1 MRSILVTGARREPL
15 VMSTALLQIKDLN
28 ISFAT
33 PDGPV
38 EAVRGL
44 SYDLRTGETLG
55 IVGESG
61 SGKSQSVL
69 ALMGLLAANGSV
81 TGSALFE
88 GREVLGLPESE
99 LNDIRGKRIAMIFQD
114 PMTSL
119 NPYLKIG
126 NQMSQVLRLHE
137 GMDRNPALRRCE
149 EMLDAVHITE
159 ARRRLGMYPH
169 ELSGGMRQRVM
180 IATAL
185 LCRPTLLIAD
195 EPTTALDVTV
205 QAQILA
211 LMRELREEFSMSTI
225 FITHDLGIVA
235 GNCDRVLVM
244 QNGLAVESGTTD
256 EIFYSTKHDYT
267 KALLAAVPRLDEAT
281 AGINAGNRSA
291 HSVLTAEDL
300 SVHFRIAAD
309 GLFQAPTVLRA
320 VEGVNIEVGA
330 RQTLGIVG
338 ESGCGKSTLA
348 RAILRLVDTASGRV
362 VLLGRDLEG
371 LDRGSL
377 RMARRDMQ
385 LILQDPLAS
394 LNPRMTVRD
403 IVTEPLETFHPELS
417 KQERVARAAKI
428 LQRVG
433 LEESMMNRYPHEFS
447 GGQCQ
452 RIGIA
457 RALVLE
463 PRLVV
468 CDEPVSA
475 LDVTIQAQIV
485 HLLKDLQSELGLS
498 LIFIAHD
505 LAVVRQISHR
515 IVVMYLGRVVEIAD
529 RDDLYERPL
538 HPYTRALIDSVPV
551 PDPKIERARRGTV
564 LEGDVPSPLELP
576 TGCAFRPRCQHVIE
590 RCASAV
596 PELRRV
602 DQTIV
607 ACHRAGEV

>member
-1 MRSILVTGARREPL
+1 
-15 VMSTALLQIKDLN
+15 MSSGLLQIEDLN

-88 GREVLGLPESE
+88 GREVLGLRESE

-137 GMDRNPALRRCE
+137 GMDRNSALRRCE

-371 LDRGSL
+371 LDRDSL

-576 TGCAFRPRCQHVIE
+576 TGCAFRPRCQHVVE
-590 RCASAV
+590 RCASEV

-607 ACHRAGEV
+607 ACHRAGEI

>member
-1 MRSILVTGARREPL
+1 
-15 VMSTALLQIKDLN
+15 
-28 ISFAT
+28 
-33 PDGPV
+33 
-38 EAVRGL
+38 
-44 SYDLRTGETLG
+44 
-55 IVGESG
+55 
-61 SGKSQSVL
+61 
-69 ALMGLLAANGSV
+69 
-81 TGSALFE
+81 
-88 GREVLGLPESE
+88 
-99 LNDIRGKRIAMIFQD
+99 MIFQD

-159 ARRRLGMYPH
+159 ARRRLDMYPH

-256 EIFYSTKHDYT
+256 EIFYSTQHDYT

-300 SVHFRIAAD
+300 SVQFRIAAE

-320 VEGVNIEVGA
+320 VDGVNIEVGA

-348 RAILRLVDTASGRV
+348 RAILRLVDTSSGRV

-417 KQERVARAAKI
+417 KQERVARAARI

-576 TGCAFRPRCQHVIE
+576 TGCAFRTRCQHVVE

-602 DQTIV
+602 HQTIV

>member
-1 MRSILVTGARREPL
+1 MTAPLLRVADLSVT
-15 VMSTALLQIKDLN
+15 
-28 ISFAT
+28 FAT
-33 PDGPV
+33 PDGEV
-38 EAVRGL
+38 TAVRGL
-44 SYDLRTGETLG
+44 DYELRAGETLG

-69 ALMGLLAANGSV
+69 ALMGLLAGNGRAQ
-81 TGSALFE
+81 GSAIFE
-88 GREVLGLPESE
+88 DRQILGLPEAE
-99 LNDIRGKRIAMIFQD
+99 LNAIRGNRIAMIFQD

-126 NQMSQVLRLHE
+126 TQMSQVLRFHQGLDKRAA
-137 GMDRNPALRRCE
+137 MSRCE
-149 EMLDAVHITE
+149 ELLDAVRITE
-159 ARRRLGMYPH
+159 ARRRLDMYPH

-180 IATAL
+180 IASAL

-205 QAQILA
+205 QAQILE
-211 LMRELREEFSMSTI
+211 LMRELREAFSMATI

-244 QNGLAVESGTTD
+244 QSGHAVESGTTD
-256 EIFYSTKHDYT
+256 EIFYATRHDYT
-267 KALLAAVPRLDEAT
+267 RALLAAVPRLDEPAVEVT
-281 AGINAGNRSA
+281 ELEISSPVM
-291 HSVLTAEDL
+291 SVDDL
-300 SVHFRIAAD
+300 RVHFQLAAE
-309 GLFQAPTVLRA
+309 GLFAKRQTLRA
-320 VEGVNIEVGA
+320 VEGISLEIGA
-330 RQTLGIVG
+330 GETLGIVG

-348 RAILRLVDTASGRV
+348 RAVLQLVPATTGRV
-362 VLLGRDLEG
+362 VLLGKDLG
-371 LDRGSL
+371 ALDRPTL
-377 RMARRDMQ
+377 RAARRDMQ

-403 IVTEPLETFHPELS
+403 IVTEPLETFHPEMS
-417 KQERVARAAKI
+417 RAARIEKAADI

-433 LEESMMNRYPHEFS
+433 LDAAMMNRYPHEFS

-463 PRLVV
+463 PRLIV

-485 HLLKDLQSELGLS
+485 RLLMDLQAELGIS

-515 IVVMYLGRVVEIAD
+515 IVVMYLGRAVEVAG
-529 RDDLYERPL
+529 RDALYERPL
-538 HPYTRALIDSVPV
+538 HPYTRALIGSVPV
-551 PDPKIERARRGTV
+551 PDPRIERQRRGV
-564 LEGDVPSPLELP
+564 ALEGDVPSPLDLP
-576 TGCAFRPRCQHVIE
+576 AGCAFRPRCSHAEPRCEAE
-590 RCASAV
+590 R
-596 PELRRV
+596 PELA
-602 DQTIV
+602 TIDASLV
-607 ACHRAGEV
+607 ACHRAGQI

>member
-1 MRSILVTGARREPL
+1 MNN
-15 VMSTALLQIKDLN
+15 ALLEVEDLN
-28 ISFAT
+28 VTFAT
-33 PDGPV
+33 PDGAI

-44 SYDLRTGETLG
+44 SYDLRTGETIG

-69 ALMGLLAANGSV
+69 ALMGLLADNGSV

-88 GREVLGLPESE
+88 GREILGLPEAE

-119 NPYLKIG
+119 NPYLRIG

-137 GMDRNPALRRCE
+137 GMDRNAAWRRCE

-159 ARRRLGMYPH
+159 ARRRLDMYPH

-180 IATAL
+180 IATSL

-211 LMRELREEFSMSTI
+211 LMRELRQEFSMSTI

-256 EIFYSTKHDYT
+256 EIFYATRHDYT
-267 KALLAAVPRLDEAT
+267 KALLAAVPRLDEPT
-281 AGINAGNRSA
+281 AGINAGNRGA

-309 GLFQAPTVLRA
+309 GLFQPPTVLRA
-320 VEGVNIEVGA
+320 VEGVSLEVGA
-330 RQTLGIVG
+330 RETLGVVG

-348 RAILRLVDTASGRV
+348 RAILRLVDTSSGRV

-371 LDRGSL
+371 LDPDSL

-403 IVTEPLETFHPELS
+403 IVTEPLETFHWELS
-417 KQERVARAAKI
+417 KQERVARAARI
-428 LQRVG
+428 LERVG

-485 HLLKDLQSELGLS
+485 RLLKDLQAELGLS

-515 IVVMYLGRVVEIAD
+515 IVVMYLGRAVEIAG
-529 RDDLYERPL
+529 RDDLYEHPS

-551 PDPKIERARRGTV
+551 PDPEIERARRGTV
-564 LEGDVPSPLELP
+564 LE
-576 TGCAFRPRCQHVIE
+576 
-590 RCASAV
+590 
-596 PELRRV
+596 
-602 DQTIV
+602 
-607 ACHRAGEV
+607 

>member
-1 MRSILVTGARREPL
+1 HEHL
-15 VMSTALLQIKDLN
+15 VMSSGLLQIADLN
-28 ISFAT
+28 IAFAT
-33 PDGPV
+33 PDGTV

-44 SYDLRTGETLG
+44 SYELRTGETLG

-69 ALMGLLAANGSV
+69 ALMGLLADNGSA

-88 GREVLGLPESE
+88 GREILGLPEAE
-99 LNDIRGKRIAMIFQD
+99 LNDIRGNRIAMIFQD

-119 NPYLKIG
+119 NPYLRIG

-137 GMDRNPALRRCE
+137 GMDRNSALRRCE

-159 ARRRLGMYPH
+159 ARRRLDMYPH

-256 EIFYSTKHDYT
+256 EIFYSTQHEYT
-267 KALLAAVPRLDEAT
+267 KALLAAVPRLDEVT
-281 AGINAGNRSA
+281 DGINAGNREA
-291 HSVLTAEDL
+291 RSVLKAEDL
-300 SVHFRIAAD
+300 SVHFRIAAE
-309 GLFQAPTVLRA
+309 GLFQPPTVLRA
-320 VEGVNIEVGA
+320 VEDVSIDVGA
-330 RQTLGIVG
+330 RETLGVVG

-348 RAILRLVDTASGRV
+348 RAILRLVDTSSGSV
-362 VLLGRDLEG
+362 VLLGRDLEA
-371 LDRGSL
+371 LDGASL
-377 RMARRDMQ
+377 RAARRDMQ

-417 KQERVARAAKI
+417 KQERIARAAQI

-433 LEESMMNRYPHEFS
+433 LEEAMMNRYPHEFS

-564 LEGDVPSPLELP
+564 LEGDVPSPLDLP
-576 TGCAFRPRCQHVIE
+576 TGCAFRTRCAHAHE
-590 RCASAV
+590 RCEV
-596 PELRRV
+596 EMPELRRV
-602 DQTIV
+602 GDTFV
-607 ACHRAGEV
+607 ACHRAGDI